1 MTKFKLFVYPVVAA
15 ISLLSAGLALADDPT
30 VDNTAKLQFT
40 SPKTRAQVLAELAQ
54 AQAAGATKVWSIN
67 YNPLRTALSTKTRQ
81 EVRAELVGAHD
92 LGAMYAEDSG
102 SFALARVPNV
112 RQVTPIYAA
121 VGATQR

>member
-40 SPKTRAQVLAELAQ
+40 SAKTRAQVLTEL

-112 RQVTPIYAA
+112 RQVAPIYAA